1 MKRILFVD
9 DETRILDGLRR
20 MLFRMRDEWEMEF
33 VDSGEKA
40 LARLAAVPADV
51 VVTDMRMPGMDG
63 SQLLREVMQRH
74 PGTMRIV
81 LSGQCDQETVLKAV
95 GPTHQFL
102 TKPCDSAALVATVSR
117 VCALRD
123 QLLAPQV
130 KQVVCE
136 VQSAA
141 SDPPLHAALLAELES
156 PAPSMQRVS
165 EIVSRDVGMTAK
177 VLQLVNSGF
186 FGTPQRASHPAQA
199 ATLLGLDR
207 MTALALSTDAFA
219 PLEVDEANRPWMGAL
234 LHHCRAVADAARRIA
249 EAETAD
255 AEVGD
260 AAYTGG
266 LLHAIGVLLLARDAP
281 QRYGRVIES
290 SRGEQ
295 KKLLEA
301 EQEEFNATY
310 NRVGAYLLALW
321 GLPQDLVEI
330 IALHPYPS
338 ASNAAEFGPLAAV
351 HVANELLHEAAAH
364 QHPTVSP
371 VDSAFLER
379 IGRAQRIDVWRDLCL
394 AASAE
399 AVAG

>member
-81 LSGQCDQETVLKAV
+81 LSGQCDQDTVLKTV

-117 VCALRD
+117 VCGLRD
-123 QLLAPQV
+123 QLLAPQI
-130 KQVVCE
+130 KQGVCE

-141 SDPPLHAALLAELES
+141 SDPPLHAALLAELKS
-156 PAPSMQRVS
+156 PAPSMQRAS
-165 EIVSRDVGMTAK
+165 EIISQDVGMTAK

-186 FGTPQRASHPAQA
+186 FGTPQRVAHSAQA

-207 MTALALSTDAFA
+207 LTALALSTNAFA
-219 PLEVDEANRPWMGAL
+219 PLQVDVANRPWMDAFWD
-234 LHHCRAVADAARRIA
+234 HCRAVAAAARKIA

-255 AEVGD
+255 AGVGD

-281 QRYGRVIES
+281 QRYGRVIER
-290 SRGEQ
+290 SRREQ
-295 KKLLEA
+295 KKLLDA
-301 EQEEFNATY
+301 EQEEFNSTY

-330 IALHPYPS
+330 VAFHPCPS
-338 ASNAAEFGPLAAV
+338 ESNAAEFGPLAAV
-351 HVANELLHEAAAH
+351 HVASQVLLEAAARLP
-364 QHPTVSP
+364 PTASP
-371 VDSAFLER
+371 VDLAFLER
-379 IGRAQRIDVWRDLCL
+379 IGRAQRIDVWRDKCQ
-394 AASAE
+394 AAAQ
-399 AVAG
+399 AVAAG